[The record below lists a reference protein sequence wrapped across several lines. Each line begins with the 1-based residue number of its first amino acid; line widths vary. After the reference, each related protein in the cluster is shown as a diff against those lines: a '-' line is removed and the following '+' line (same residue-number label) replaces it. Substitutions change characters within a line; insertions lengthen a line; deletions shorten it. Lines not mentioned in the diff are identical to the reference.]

1 MEEEN
6 QKCMKLVVENRSIFG
21 IVKVETPDY
30 FVFATGSGKLYTVSK
45 KSDFLLLPTNKLFE
59 KRW

>member
-1 MEEEN
+1 MVIE
-6 QKCMKLVVENRSIFG
+6 VVENTSIFG
-21 IVKVETPDY
+21 IVKVETRDY